1 MRRRAKGHRRTAAV
15 PQSNDGERVAAR
27 VGQPIVGKPSAVASY
42 GEPKVSS
49 ASVRFDTSSFPPM
62 HKPGGPTQ
70 IYRFTAAEEGGAKIA
85 IGANPTFT
93 LTIQVIAP

>member
-1 MRRRAKGHRRTAAV
+1 
-15 PQSNDGERVAAR
+15 
-27 VGQPIVGKPSAVASY
+27 
-42 GEPKVSS
+42 
-49 ASVRFDTSSFPPM
+49 M
-62 HKPGGPTQ
+62 HNPGGPTQ